1 MAASPPARS
10 GALPHG
16 RCLAAPTP
24 AARFVLHNGVREP
37 PLGVGGNATVFA
49 ATYYG
54 RPAAAKVVRAAI
66 GTPPNASFDDDSD
79 GYGFARACLDNE
91 LRLLPGLRHPGIL
104 NYLAYQYLEEGSHVM
119 FIEEMTGGTLAELFP
134 LMGFFQLSLS
144 ASTFLNVA
152 LQLTAALSYLHDN
165 GIVHGDLKPA
175 NVLLSQPGEV
185 KESFSAVMLP
195 LGVVVKLADLGVAIN
210 VADGP
215 PSRGY
220 TPGFISPECCAPAA
234 GGAAS
239 PARDMYALGVVLF
252 LLLVPGELAGRL
264 LGSRRTTQPL
274 EAADLADLA
283 PVWPSPETV
292 VEGGLFGLVRSL
304 PGVVRLVSALLAA
317 DPADR
322 PTAWRVHAALLDEH
336 HALRP
341 SASAQKEGAYGGERA
356 APVIPPLA
364 GGDWWA
370 QPPPRHVSD
379 AGAAASA
386 TAVGSRGA
394 GTSGGGRVAAAAAI
408 PTAASTVS
416 SVGGGWPY
424 AAPAHGSKSEWREG
438 DGALVPPP
446 RRPPTLR
453 NDSERAPAVAAQRGG
468 GDARD
473 GDRHPAL
480 RPPPCPLA
488 DEPPRRP
495 LRAPVP
501 DALLLPSEPL
511 ADAGS
516 SVGVSIYGTA
526 DLRDVLT
533 AAPSTVGK
541 LKARAR
547 RATPLLAV
555 HEAVDGNDLLDG
567 GTGVTA
573 SLDRLVGACSPTLDD
588 VAGITESLDWMT
600 SHVSLWTLSAHD
612 ARAEA
617 PPPCP
622 PLTPPS
628 SPRAGGGARADSRPS
643 IDLAPV
649 GTGV

>member
-195 LGVVVKLADLGVAIN
+195 SGVVVKLADLGVAIN

-220 TPGFISPECCAPAA
+220 TPGFISLECCAPAA

-239 PARDMYALGVVLF
+239 RSSSRWYW
-252 LLLVPGELAGRL
+252 
-264 LGSRRTTQPL
+264 LGSML
-274 EAADLADLA
+274 ASSADA
-283 PVWPSPETV
+283 
-292 VEGGLFGLVRSL
+292 
-304 PGVVRLVSALLAA
+304 
-317 DPADR
+317 
-322 PTAWRVHAALLDEH
+322 H
-336 HALRP
+336 
-341 SASAQKEGAYGGERA
+341 
-356 APVIPPLA
+356 IPP
-364 GGDWWA
+364 
-370 QPPPRHVSD
+370 RMV
-379 AGAAASA
+379 
-386 TAVGSRGA
+386 
-394 GTSGGGRVAAAAAI
+394 TS
-408 PTAASTVS
+408 
-416 SVGGGWPY
+416 
-424 AAPAHGSKSEWREG
+424 
-438 DGALVPPP
+438 
-446 RRPPTLR
+446 LR
-453 NDSERAPAVAAQRGG
+453 NRFDLEFLFDRG
-468 GDARD
+468 
-473 GDRHPAL
+473 H
-480 RPPPCPLA
+480 
-488 DEPPRRP
+488 
-495 LRAPVP
+495 
-501 DALLLPSEPL
+501 
-511 ADAGS
+511 
-516 SVGVSIYGTA
+516 
-526 DLRDVLT
+526 
-533 AAPSTVGK
+533 
-541 LKARAR
+541 
-547 RATPLLAV
+547 
-555 HEAVDGNDLLDG
+555 
-567 GTGVTA
+567 
-573 SLDRLVGACSPTLDD
+573 CSQHRSD
-588 VAGITESLDWMT
+588 
-600 SHVSLWTLSAHD
+600 
-612 ARAEA
+612 
-617 PPPCP
+617 
-622 PLTPPS
+622 TPP
-628 SPRAGGGARADSRPS
+628 
-643 IDLAPV
+643 
-649 GTGV
+649 